1 MLIADCKV
9 GGELLLDCLE
19 FSDLM
24 DESVDL
30 LSVQVLIP
38 HDGLLEALQLRIEL
52 GLLRLQN
59 LILLL

>member
-1 MLIADCKV
+1 
-9 GGELLLDCLE
+9 
-19 FSDLM
+19 M

-38 HDGLLEALQLRIEL
+38 HDSLLEALQLRIEL